1 MTQRPWLR
9 LNEER
14 NEAMTDFQ
22 NTLTNGVDVGK
33 LLATID
39 AIKANPELANFQFR
53 AETEWKSGGH
63 SRTRIQSFHGAGAE
77 DTSRSNPF
85 VVEAD
90 EPPVLLGSNAGP
102 NAVEIVLA
110 GLASCLAVGFAY
122 NAAARGIRIDE
133 LSLSLAGNINL
144 HGFLGLSE
152 AVRPGYRDIR
162 VTCRVKSDASREQL
176 TELCEYVQKT
186 SPVLDIIRNPV
197 SVSVVL
203 EA

>member
-1 MTQRPWLR
+1 MRDHQSNLP
-9 LNEER
+9 
-14 NEAMTDFQ
+14 
-22 NTLTNGVDVGK
+22 NGVDVGK

-39 AIKANPELANFQFR
+39 AIKADPDLANFQFR

-77 DTSRSNPF
+77 DTSRSKPF
-85 VVEAD
+85 AVESD
-90 EPPVLLGSNAGP
+90 EPPVLLGGNAGP
-102 NAVEIVLA
+102 NAVEIALA

-122 NAAARGIRIDE
+122 NAAARGIRIEE
-133 LSLSLAGNINL
+133 LTLRLAGNVDL

-162 VTCRVKSDASREQL
+162 VSCRVKSDASREQL
-176 TELCEYVQKT
+176 MDLCEHVQKT

-197 SVSVVL
+197 GVSVVL

>member
-1 MTQRPWLR
+1 
-9 LNEER
+9 
-14 NEAMTDFQ
+14 MTDPQ

-39 AIKANPELANFQFR
+39 AIKANPDLANFQFR

-63 SRTRIQSFHGAGAE
+63 SRTRIQSFHGADAE
-77 DTSRSNPF
+77 DTSRSKPF
-85 VVEAD
+85 VMEAD

-133 LSLSLAGNINL
+133 LTLGLTGDIDL

-152 AVRPGYRDIR
+152 KVRPGYRDIR

-176 TELCEYVQKT
+176 MELCDYVQKT
-186 SPVLDIIRNPV
+186 SPVLDIVRNPV
-197 SVSVVL
+197 GVSVVL

>member
-63 SRTRIQSFHGAGAE
+63 SRTRIQSFYGTGAE
-77 DTSRSNPF
+77 DTSRNKPF
-85 VVEAD
+85 TIEAD